1 MDTENRQEQ
10 REEVERLPHD
20 DTDLEAG
27 DKDKDASRNGSQHLD
42 GSRESSA
49 GSGDPEKRDDFEV
62 VDWDGPNDPEN
73 PFNWSVSYKWVLTIT
88 TCFISILTGLPAGAY
103 GSGNVQM
110 EAEFG
115 ISQANFPWL
124 YWATASW
131 NVGAAVWPLL
141 FVPLTENTGRMPGY
155 FISYILFLIWL
166 IPSATA
172 PNFATLIVTRFFG
185 GGASSVSINIVGGT
199 ITDIWRGEK
208 ARSIPMS
215 IFGMTS
221 VIGIA
226 LGPFVGGAAQ
236 THLNWRW
243 IYWVQLISDAILLPV
258 FWFIL
263 KETRGDV
270 ILARKAKKL
279 RKAGRN
285 AYTKAEL
292 NKTSVVEMLKV
303 SFKRPTKMLVTEFV
317 VISFTLWVSFAWGI
331 LFLFQS
337 SVTQVFTTLYGFGT
351 FQTTLIQLALSVGAV
366 IGTIINPAQDILY
379 LRSAGRNKERPGK
392 PVPEARLYFAVPGS
406 LIFTAG
412 LFWYGWAAYSSLHWI
427 VPTLGIACVGLGIY
441 EIYMAVVNYLAD
453 AYEKYAASALSAASL
468 GRNTFGAFLPLAS
481 QSLYTNLGFQWAS
494 SLLGF
499 IGLALSLVPVIL
511 LLKGPDIRARSPF
524 MSESTYDED
533 EAETRRNSVASSKAQ
548 RAGST
553 RSIPPWSS
561 VRRPGGV
568 PGPAGQAV
576 PATAAI

>member
-1 MDTENRQEQ
+1 MKFT
-10 REEVERLPHD
+10 VRL
-20 DTDLEAG
+20 
-27 DKDKDASRNGSQHLD
+27 
-42 GSRESSA
+42 
-49 GSGDPEKRDDFEV
+49 
-62 VDWDGPNDPEN
+62 
-73 PFNWSVSYKWVLTIT
+73 LTILS
-88 TCFISILTGLPAGAY
+88 SILTGLPAGAY

-115 ISQANFPWL
+115 ISQDNFPWL

-155 FISYILFLIWL
+155 FASYILFLIWL

-208 ARSIPMS
+208 DRSIPMS

-243 IYWVQLISDAILLPV
+243 IYWVQLISDAALLPV

-270 ILARKAKKL
+270 ILARKAKQL
-279 RKAGRN
+279 RKQGRN
-285 AYTKAEL
+285 AYAKSEL
-292 NKTSVVEMLKV
+292 NKANVIEMLKI

-337 SVTQVFTTLYGFGT
+337 SVTQVFTSLYGFGT
-351 FQTTLIQLALSVGAV
+351 FQTNLVQLALSAGAV
-366 IGTIINPAQDILY
+366 VGTIINPVQDILY
-379 LRSAGRNKERPGK
+379 LRSSRNNKERPGK

-412 LFWYGWAAYSSLHWI
+412 LFWYGWSSYPHVHWI
-427 VPTLGIACVGLGIY
+427 VPTLGIGCVGLGIY

-481 QSLYTNLGFQWAS
+481 QALYTNLGFQWAS

-499 IGLALSLVPVIL
+499 IGLALSVVPVIL

-524 MSESTYDED
+524 MSESTYDEE
-533 EAETRRNSVASSKAQ
+533 EAENRRNSTASSKAQ
-548 RAGST
+548 RKNSSGSGP
-553 RSIPPWSS
+553 RWSS
-561 VRRPGGV
+561 VRKSQGV
-568 PGPAGQAV
+568 PGPAGQAIAAN
-576 PATAAI
+576 PAV

>member
-1 MDTENRQEQ
+1 
-10 REEVERLPHD
+10 
-20 DTDLEAG
+20 
-27 DKDKDASRNGSQHLD
+27 
-42 GSRESSA
+42 
-49 GSGDPEKRDDFEV
+49 
-62 VDWDGPNDPEN
+62 
-73 PFNWSVSYKWVLTIT
+73 
-88 TCFISILTGLPAGAY
+88 
-103 GSGNVQM
+103 M

-131 NVGAAVWPLL
+131 NVGAAVFPLL
-141 FVPLTENTGRMPGY
+141 FVPLTENIGRMPGY
-155 FISYILFLIWL
+155 FASYILFLIWL

-185 GGASSVSINIVGGT
+185 GGASSVSINIVSGT
-199 ITDIWRGEK
+199 LTDIWKGDRE
-208 ARSIPMS
+208 RSIPMS

-226 LGPFVGGAAQ
+226 LGPFVGGATQ
-236 THLNWRW
+236 THLDWRW
-243 IYWVQLISDAILLPV
+243 IYWVCYVSRSCKILLYARCLEVVANRLPSLQVQLISDAALLPL

-270 ILARKAKKL
+270 ILARRAKNL
-279 RKAGRN
+279 RKQGRN
-285 AYTKAEL
+285 AYAKSEL
-292 NKTSVVEMLKV
+292 NKTSVAEMLKV
-303 SFKRPTKMLVTEFV
+303 SFKRPTKMLITEFV

-337 SVTQVFTTLYGFGT
+337 SVAQVFSTLYGFGT
-351 FQTTLIQLALSVGAV
+351 FQTTLVQLALSCGAIVG
-366 IGTIINPAQDILY
+366 TLINPIQDMLY
-379 LRSAGRNKERPGK
+379 LRTAKNNKEKPGK
-392 PVPEARLYFAVPGS
+392 PVPEARLYFAIPGS

-412 LFWYGWAAYSSLHWI
+412 MFWYGWSSYRDVHWI

-499 IGLALSLVPVIL
+499 IGLALSVVPVIL
-511 LLKGPDIRARSPF
+511 LLYGPAIRARSPF
-524 MSESTYDED
+524 MSESTYDEE
-533 EAETRRNSVASSKAQ
+533 EAESRRNSSVANSKAS
-548 RAGST
+548 RKASV
-553 RSIPPWSS
+553 PAWSS
-561 VRRPGGV
+561 GRRSEGV

-576 PATAAI
+576 

>member
-1 MDTENRQEQ
+1 
-10 REEVERLPHD
+10 
-20 DTDLEAG
+20 
-27 DKDKDASRNGSQHLD
+27 
-42 GSRESSA
+42 
-49 GSGDPEKRDDFEV
+49 
-62 VDWDGPNDPEN
+62 
-73 PFNWSVSYKWVLTIT
+73 
-88 TCFISILTGLPAGAY
+88 
-103 GSGNVQM
+103 M
-110 EAEFG
+110 EAAFG

-131 NVGAAVWPLL
+131 NVGAAVWPLI

-208 ARSIPMS
+208 ARSVPMS

-226 LGPFVGGAAQ
+226 LGPFIGGAAQ
-236 THLNWRW
+236 THLSWRW
-243 IYWVQLISDAILLPV
+243 IFWVQLISDAALLPV
-258 FWFIL
+258 FWIIL

-270 ILARKAKKL
+270 ILANRAKKL
-279 RKAGRN
+279 RKQGRN
-285 AYTKAEL
+285 AYAKSEL
-292 NKTSVVEMLKV
+292 NKDSVIEMLKV

-331 LFLFQS
+331 LFLFQN
-337 SVTQVFTTLYGFGT
+337 SVTQVFESLYGFGT

-366 IGTIINPAQDILY
+366 IGTIINPIQDRLY
-379 LRSAGRNKERPGK
+379 LRTANKNKEKPGK
-392 PVPEARLYFAVPGS
+392 PIPEARLYFAVPGS
-406 LIFTAG
+406 LIFTVG
-412 LFWYGWAAYSSLHWI
+412 LFWYGWSSYTHVHWI
-427 VPTLGIACVGLGIY
+427 VPTIGISLVGLGIY

-481 QSLYTNLGFQWAS
+481 QSLYTNLGFHWAS

-499 IGLALSLVPVIL
+499 IGLALSAVPVIL
-511 LLKGPDIRARSPF
+511 LLKGPDIRYRSPF
-524 MSESTYDED
+524 MSESTYDEG
-533 EAETRRNSVASSKAQ
+533 EAESRRNSYASH
-548 RAGST
+548 
-553 RSIPPWSS
+553 RSGRMSRRTSSYAPWSS
-561 VRRPGGV
+561 KQRSQGM
-568 PGPAGQAV
+568 PGPAGQ
-576 PATAAI
+576 TA